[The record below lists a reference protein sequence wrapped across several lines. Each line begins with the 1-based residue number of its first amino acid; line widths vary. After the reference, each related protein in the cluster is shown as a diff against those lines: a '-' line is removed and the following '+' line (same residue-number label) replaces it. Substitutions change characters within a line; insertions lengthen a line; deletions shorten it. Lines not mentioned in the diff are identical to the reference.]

1 MKRIP
6 LALGALTLA
15 MFFSCTKD
23 IQQDTPVN
31 DEASSAATSSVVAE
45 NASDPFVP
53 NEILVKFKAG
63 TSEDGKNKAF
73 SRISAKV
80 KDKILTKAMKH
91 FGDNEG
97 VYLVNTSVDV
107 LEAISKV
114 KGFEIELPSQ
124 IIFIRMMQLQMI
136 PIILM
141 VLYGVCMV
149 ML

>member
-1 MKRIP
+1 M
-6 LALGALTLA
+6 L
-15 MFFSCTKD
+15 FSCAKD
-23 IQQDTPVN
+23 IDQDTATTTY
-31 DEASSAATSSVVAE
+31 EAGSAVSSNEIAE
-45 NASDPFVP
+45 NAGAPYVS
-53 NEILVKFKAG
+53 NEILVKFKTG
-63 TSEDGKNKAF
+63 VSEDTKDKAF
-73 SRISAKV
+73 SRIGGKV

-136 PIILM
+136 LIILM